1 MNPIGG
7 QVVMIFNIK
16 RIMETAERTSEL
28 LLEILSQ
35 IGFLQTRKACLQ
47 RYNPTDQELIKGCD
61 KQIQRLQTSAYE
73 LASKLQK
80 FCTL

>member
-47 RYNPTDQELIKGCD
+47 RYNPTDQELIKD
-61 KQIQRLQTSAYE
+61 VINKYKD
-73 LASKLQK
+73 SKHLRMS
-80 FCTL
+80 